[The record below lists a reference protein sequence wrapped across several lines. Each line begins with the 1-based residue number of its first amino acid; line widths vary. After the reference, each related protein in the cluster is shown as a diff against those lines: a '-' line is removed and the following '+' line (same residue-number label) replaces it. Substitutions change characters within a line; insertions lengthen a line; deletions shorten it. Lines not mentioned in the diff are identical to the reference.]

1 MAPVA
6 VAQQLSRVVGG
17 GAEALSAM
25 RLALDPRFAGDVI
38 TFDADLATGAFR
50 LCAVTECLRFG
61 SSNSLCRTHL
71 DRWRRRGQQQLD
83 QFLAE
88 PGPPTNPE
96 QIRLDGLPDQV
107 RTEIALALQLSTAA
121 GARQLDPYWVRRLV
135 ACLRQHQPVSLLG
148 ALPDSLRSELEGLRK
163 AGQKIRGVLRLISAA
178 LEQFLHP
185 ASAEDEFERDSWR
198 LPVMGLA
205 TGPNGVVR
213 FDTIPQ
219 LWLRS
224 QIKRFL
230 RWRIST
236 GKSYHQINR
245 DITAL
250 QRLADAFTAQAGPDA
265 GPEQF
270 SRATIETYL
279 ALLVEKGIGP
289 ASRGYDLSSVK
300 TFLQTV
306 RQQEWPPALT
316 RSADV
321 FPGDRPRLPEA
332 APRSLPEFV
341 MAQIEDAAAQA
352 QLAQPYRLILQ
363 LLIRTGL
370 RINDALRVEVDC
382 VVRDAQQAPYL
393 RYYNHKMRREAFV
406 PIDDEL
412 AAAIRAQQDAVLAQ
426 SPDATYLMPAPN
438 SRDGRKQRNT
448 SSGSFAAITAWQE
461 ACGLHDELGRPFR
474 FTAHQLRHTYGTR
487 LINADVPQEVVR
499 RLLDHESPEMTAR
512 YARLR
517 DDTIRRHWE
526 RARKINIQ
534 GETIILDANTPLS
547 DAAWMK
553 ENLGRA
559 TMALPNGYCGLPM
572 QQTCPHANA
581 CLTCPVFITTPDF
594 LAEHLAQ
601 LRTTKELI
609 ITAQTKGNTR
619 LVEMNQRV
627 ATPTSKT
634 SSTPSRRPTA
644 RRPTMRADNTGH
656 IRAAAEQRSRQARHR
671 AEQALEQLIRDRR
684 PLTVAGLA
692 RAATVSRS
700 WLYTQPDLLEQLQQR
715 SSDKTA
721 HNTTITRASESSLQ
735 RRLELAHQRITQQT
749 EEIRKLRDQL
759 ARAHGDLRA
768 ATTRTSHALP
778 APTNQSEGCRI
789 TVT

>member
-1 MAPVA
+1 MAPVT
-6 VAQQLSRVVGG
+6 VAQQLSRVVGS
-17 GAEALSAM
+17 GADALATM
-25 RLALDPRFAGDVI
+25 RLALDPRFAGEVI
-38 TFDADLATGAFR
+38 TFDAELAERAFA
-50 LCAVTECLRFG
+50 LCAVTGCLRHRR
-61 SSNSLCRTHL
+61 SKTLCLTHL
-71 DRWRRRGQQQLD
+71 DRWRRRGEPQLEE
-83 QFLAE
+83 FLAE
-88 PGPPTNPE
+88 PGSLTNPE
-96 QIRLDGLPDQV
+96 QICLDGLPEQLRV
-107 RTEIALALQLSTAA
+107 EIALSVQLTVAA
-121 GARQLDPYWVRRLV
+121 GTRHLHPYYLRRLV
-135 ACLRQHQPVSLLG
+135 ASVGEHQPASLLG
-148 ALPDSLRSELEGLRK
+148 ALPDSLRAELEDARRTGRM
-163 AGQKIRGVLRLISAA
+163 IRGALRSVSAT
-178 LEQFLHP
+178 LEEFLHP
-185 ASAEDEFERDSWR
+185 PRAEEEFERDIWR

-205 TGPNGVVR
+205 AGPNGVVR

-219 LWLRS
+219 PWLRN

-245 DITAL
+245 DSVAL
-250 QRLADAFTAQAGPDA
+250 QRLVDAFTAQAGPDA

-270 SRATIETYL
+270 SRATMETYL
-279 ALLVEKGIGP
+279 AQLIEKGLGP

-306 RQQEWPPALT
+306 RQHEWPPALP

-341 MAQIEDAAAQA
+341 MAQIEDPAAQA
-352 QLAQPYRLILQ
+352 KLAQPHRLILQ

-370 RINDALRVEVDC
+370 RINDALRVELDC

-393 RYYNHKMRREAFV
+393 RYNNHKMRREAFV

-426 SPDATYLMPAPN
+426 WPDATYLMPAPN
-438 SRDGRKQRNT
+438 SRDGRKHRNT
-448 SSGSFAAITAWQE
+448 TSSSFTAITAWQE

-512 YARLR
+512 YARLK

-559 TMALPNGYCGLPM
+559 TMALPNGYCGLPL

-601 LRTTKELI
+601 LRTTKDLI
-609 ITAQTKGNTR
+609 ITAQAKGHTR
-619 LVEMNQRV
+619 LAEMNQRV
-627 ATPTSKT
+627 ATNLENIIDTIQAPDV
-634 SSTPSRRPTA
+634 A
-644 RRPTMRADNTGH
+644 EAD
-656 IRAAAEQRSRQARHR
+656 
-671 AEQALEQLIRDRR
+671 D
-684 PLTVAGLA
+684 
-692 RAATVSRS
+692 
-700 WLYTQPDLLEQLQQR
+700 
-715 SSDKTA
+715 
-721 HNTTITRASESSLQ
+721 AS
-735 RRLELAHQRITQQT
+735 
-749 EEIRKLRDQL
+749 
-759 ARAHGDLRA
+759 
-768 ATTRTSHALP
+768 
-778 APTNQSEGCRI
+778 
-789 TVT
+789 

>member
-1 MAPVA
+1 MAPVTM
-6 VAQQLSRVVGG
+6 AQQLSRVVRG
-17 GAEALSAM
+17 GADALSAM

-38 TFDADLATGAFR
+38 TFDAELAAGTFR
-50 LCAVTECLRFG
+50 LCAVTECLRHG

-71 DRWRRRGQQQLD
+71 DRWRRRGQQQLE

-96 QIRLDGLPDQV
+96 QILLDGLPDQL
-107 RTEIALALQLSTAA
+107 RIEIALALQLSGRCRGTAVGSVLGSA
-121 GARQLDPYWVRRLV
+121 TRGLLAPASTRLAAWRAAEQPADRARNLRKTGQKVR
-135 ACLRQHQPVSLLG
+135 G
-148 ALPDSLRSELEGLRK
+148 TLRS
-163 AGQKIRGVLRLISAA
+163 ISTT

-185 ASAEDEFERDSWR
+185 PSAADEFER

-205 TGPNGVVR
+205 AGPNGVVR

-219 LWLRS
+219 PWLRN

-245 DITAL
+245 DSAAL
-250 QRLADAFTAQAGPDA
+250 QRLVDAFTAQAGPDA

-270 SRATIETYL
+270 SRATIESYL
-279 ALLVEKGIGP
+279 ALLVEEGLGP

-306 RQQEWPPALT
+306 RQQEWPPALP

-321 FPGDRPRLPEA
+321 FPGDRPRRPEA

-341 MAQIEDAAAQA
+341 MAQIEDPAAQA
-352 QLAQPYRLILQ
+352 KLAQPYRLILQ

-426 SPDATYLMPAPN
+426 WPDATYLTPAPN
-438 SRDGRKQRNT
+438 SRDGRKARNT
-448 SSGSFAAITAWQE
+448 TGGSFGAITAWQE

-512 YARLR
+512 YARLK
-517 DDTIRRHWE
+517 DDTIRWHWE

-559 TMALPNGYCGLPM
+559 TMALPNGYRGLPL

-581 CLTCPVFITTPDF
+581 CLTCPMFITTPDF

-601 LRTTKELI
+601 LRTTKDLI

-619 LVEMNQRV
+619 LAEMNQRV
-627 ATPTSKT
+627 ATNLENIIDTIQAPDS
-634 SSTPSRRPTA
+634 A
-644 RRPTMRADNTGH
+644 EAD
-656 IRAAAEQRSRQARHR
+656 
-671 AEQALEQLIRDRR
+671 D
-684 PLTVAGLA
+684 
-692 RAATVSRS
+692 
-700 WLYTQPDLLEQLQQR
+700 
-715 SSDKTA
+715 
-721 HNTTITRASESSLQ
+721 AS
-735 RRLELAHQRITQQT
+735 
-749 EEIRKLRDQL
+749 
-759 ARAHGDLRA
+759 
-768 ATTRTSHALP
+768 
-778 APTNQSEGCRI
+778 
-789 TVT
+789 

>member
-1 MAPVA
+1 MAPVT

-17 GAEALSAM
+17 GADAVSTM

-38 TFDADLATGAFR
+38 TFDADLAKGAFR
-50 LCAVTECLRFG
+50 LCAVDKCVRYG

-71 DRWRRRGQQQLD
+71 DRWRRRGQQQLE

-88 PGPPTNPE
+88 PGPPTKPE
-96 QIRLDGLPDQV
+96 QIPLDGLPDQL
-107 RTEIALALQLSTAA
+107 RTEVALSLQLSTAA

-135 ACLRQHQPVSLLG
+135 TCLREHQPVSLLG

-163 AGQKIRGVLRLISAA
+163 TGQKIRGMLRLISAT

-185 ASAEDEFERDSWR
+185 SSAEEEFDRDIWR

-205 TGPNGVVR
+205 AGPNGVVR
-213 FDTIPQ
+213 FDAIPQ
-219 LWLRS
+219 PWLRH

-250 QRLADAFTAQAGPDA
+250 QRLTDAFTAQAGPDA
-265 GPEQF
+265 GPDQF
-270 SRATIETYL
+270 SRATIESYL
-279 ALLVEKGIGP
+279 ALLVEKGLGP

-306 RQQEWPPALT
+306 RQQEWPPALP

-321 FPGDRPRLPEA
+321 FPGDRPRLPKA

-341 MAQIEDAAAQA
+341 MAQIEDPAAQA
-352 QLAQPYRLILQ
+352 KLAQPYRLILQ
-363 LLIRTGL
+363 VLIRTGL
-370 RINDALRVEVDC
+370 RINDALRVELDC

-393 RYYNHKMRREAFV
+393 RYNNHKMRREAFV

-412 AAAIRAQQDAVLAQ
+412 AAAIREQQDIVLTQ
-426 SPDATYLMPAPN
+426 WPGATYLMPPST
-438 SRDGRKQRNT
+438 SRDGRTARH
-448 SSGSFAAITAWQE
+448 SAGSTGTAITAWQE
-461 ACGLHDELGRPFR
+461 ACGLHDELGRSFR

-512 YARLR
+512 YARLK

-534 GETIILDANTPLS
+534 GKTIILDANTPLS

-559 TMALPNGYCGLPM
+559 TMALPNGYCGLPL

-609 ITAQTKGNTR
+609 ITAQAKGNTR
-619 LVEMNQRV
+619 LAEMNQRV
-627 ATPTSKT
+627 AVNLENIIDTIQAP
-634 SSTPSRRPTA
+634 
-644 RRPTMRADNTGH
+644 DV
-656 IRAAAEQRSRQARHR
+656 AE
-671 AEQALEQLIRDRR
+671 
-684 PLTVAGLA
+684 AG
-692 RAATVSRS
+692 
-700 WLYTQPDLLEQLQQR
+700 D
-715 SSDKTA
+715 
-721 HNTTITRASESSLQ
+721 AS
-735 RRLELAHQRITQQT
+735 
-749 EEIRKLRDQL
+749 
-759 ARAHGDLRA
+759 
-768 ATTRTSHALP
+768 
-778 APTNQSEGCRI
+778 
-789 TVT
+789 